1 METFHG
7 MQTTAPAWCCPA
19 LSLALTPAL
28 QHPGL
33 SAALLELVHCWLPRL
48 IISSEPHSAL
58 LAEQCFFLQQWLQLA
73 DVHKAEGPLNQ
84 GRNHSKAAHEPGFCC
99 KRSAHKFGYW
109 GKSCS
114 GNGSGERVTSILL
127 NEFSQAVVSHTL

>member
-1 METFHG
+1 MPSEACWG
-7 MQTTAPAWCCPA
+7 DSCSARAPLHAHRG
-19 LSLALTPAL
+19 SVR
-28 QHPGL
+28 QPGYGDIPRDANHCSCL
-33 SAALLELVHCWLPRL
+33 VLPRSVPGSYTSAAAPRAFCCLLELAHCWLPRL

-99 KRSAHKFGYW
+99 KRSARKFGY
-109 GKSCS
+109 
-114 GNGSGERVTSILL
+114 
-127 NEFSQAVVSHTL
+127 